1 MVAATMIV
9 KFEDVVNDLVV
20 PSGDAA
26 KDHLD
31 QWVMEKARDHPKVYR
46 FVKGFCHKRL
56 FDITYIAFRRVVSG
70 TKHALGDLT
79 KDDERS
85 FIEDAYIP
93 FALQYLFHEFIERTG
108 RIPTWEEFF
117 NWIQRGCCDRW
128 LIPMDDVLFTGR
140 DVFGR
145 EIRQYG
151 INAWDKEALDA
162 THWRLAKFYYAC
174 LRELDLLLWLRD
186 QGINAKYHILADV
199 VFGVDIW
206 VDRLLVQ
213 VYVKND
219 KYKSSVDGE
228 GRKVDPSAYFSPYI
242 GAFDIHSVEIPHQGK
257 GIIWL
262 STSDQKQALLKACGA
277 MKELEDALPF

>member
-1 MVAATMIV
+1 MIV
-9 KFEDVVNDLVV
+9 KFEDVVNDLIV

-31 QWVMEKARDHPKVYR
+31 QWMAKKAEKHPEVLH
-46 FVKGFCHKRL
+46 FVKGFRHKRL
-56 FDITYIAFRRVVSG
+56 FDITYSAFQRVVSE
-70 TKHALGDLT
+70 TQHALGDLT

-85 FIEDAYIP
+85 YIEDAYIP

-117 NWIQRGCCDRW
+117 NWIERECCHRW
-128 LIPMDDVLFTGR
+128 LIPLWDLLFTGR
-140 DVFGR
+140 NAIK
-145 EIRQYG
+145 ES
-151 INAWDKEALDA
+151 INAWGDDALKA
-162 THWRLAKFYYAC
+162 TRWRLAKFYYAC
-174 LRELDLLLWLRD
+174 LRELDLLLWLRNK
-186 QGINAKYHILADV
+186 GIDAKYHILADV
-199 VFGVDIW
+199 VFGVDAW

-213 VYVKND
+213 VYVKNA

-242 GAFDIHSVEIPHQGK
+242 GSFDIHHVEIPHQGE

-262 STSDQKQALLKACGA
+262 STAAQKQALLKACGA